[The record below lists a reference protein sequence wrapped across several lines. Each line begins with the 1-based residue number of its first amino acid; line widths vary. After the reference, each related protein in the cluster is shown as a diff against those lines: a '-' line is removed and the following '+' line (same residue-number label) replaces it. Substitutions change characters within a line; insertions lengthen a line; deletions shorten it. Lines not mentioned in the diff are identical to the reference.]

1 MIRILDLNYR
11 FNNDSRQWFDLNNQS
26 YEFVRP
32 NFWNPPHDPGIML
45 GNPGAYSF
53 FDVYRDQEWDIVIE
67 SLDPNWGETFTKI
80 NEVFNPKIRLQ
91 LNIWHIWEN
100 MHEFYNSHPEN
111 GLIISPTKSANT
123 DTAWL
128 WSDWC
133 LNLEKSYYHG
143 YPYSPGVQL
152 QYYPSTWDSCGSH
165 YIQGSYVQ
173 PSIESLDKK
182 TKIFINPG
190 RTYNLPGQR
199 VRKYREKIFLDLFK
213 NFSNVGH
220 FGNTHY
226 DPTLWMHAQHV
237 FPDQTN
243 INKLMRHKP
252 VQDVHGGKDGP
263 IHNAY
268 YRDTYI
274 SVFAE
279 TIEFGNSYGVT
290 EKTLEPLIHGHFIL
304 PFSNA
309 HFLPH
314 VLDMGFQL
322 PDFIDYSYDLIEDD
336 ERRWQAHCEESHRL
350 LSQSQSWWQQQWETN
365 VGLLQHNQRVLHHAP
380 YHHIDLESL
389 LTLPKG

>member
-11 FNNDSRQWFDLNNQS
+11 FSNDSRQWFDLNNQP

-32 NFWNPPHDPGIML
+32 NFWNPPHDPGAML
-45 GNPGAYSF
+45 VDPGAYSF
-53 FDVYRDQEWDIVIE
+53 FDQYRDQEWDIVIE
-67 SLDPNWGETFTKI
+67 SLDTDWGKNFTKI
-80 NEVFNPKIRLQ
+80 NEIFNPKIRLQ
-91 LNIWHIWEN
+91 LNVWHAWEN
-100 MHEFYNSHPEN
+100 MNEFFETEPHN
-111 GLIISPTKSANT
+111 GLIISPMKANNPSINWMWT
-123 DTAWL
+123 NH
-128 WSDWC
+128 C

-152 QYYPSTWDSCGSH
+152 QYYMEQPTGH
-165 YIQGSYVQ
+165 AGYVQ
-173 PSIESLDKK
+173 PSIESLDRK

-190 RTYNLPGQR
+190 RSYNLPGQR
-199 VRKYREKIFLDLFK
+199 VRKYREKIFLDLYR
-213 NFSNVGH
+213 NFSSIGH

-237 FPDQTN
+237 FPDTADINELTN
-243 INKLMRHKP
+243 HRP
-252 VQDVHGGKDGP
+252 VQDLHGGKDGP
-263 IHNAY
+263 MHNAY

-279 TIEFGNSYGVT
+279 TIEFGSGHIVS

-350 LSQSQSWWQQQWETN
+350 LSQPRTWWQQHWETS
-365 VGLLQHNQRVLHHAP
+365 VRLLQHNQRVLHHAP

-389 LTLPKG
+389 LTLSKG